1 MNNIDVHEFFNKRYR
16 EILQTRLGRRSKYEQ
31 LQVLHRDICTA
42 YQDKPDER
50 PHALVQEIELQIC

>member
-1 MNNIDVHEFFNKRYR
+1 MNNVDVHAHFNRRYK

-42 YQDKPDER
+42 YQDKPSER